1 MRTRLGRRCRG
12 ACLVVAT
19 GLIPFDADSLGA
31 RGVLDVNDPAFAGR
45 VVVTL
50 PVAVVPAGATSFQF
64 TSNGVTF
71 LFESLDGVSSLSAT
85 NGVPVV
91 PRFQTGFR
99 GVRLTI
105 TPPVAAIGFFR
116 TEFDSLP
123 QGTFVGT
130 LATEDVRAPLCQ
142 DLSSHGSSA
151 RLISAARLSESNPS
165 VRQQCRRHHS
175 VVRAEW

>member
-1 MRTRLGRRCRG
+1 MRTSFGSVSHRCRA
-12 ACLVVAT
+12 ACLVMAT
-19 GLIPFDADSLGA
+19 MLIALEADSLRA
-31 RGVLDVNDPAFAGR
+31 WGVLDVNDPAFSGS

-50 PVAVVPAGATSFQF
+50 PGVTVPAGATSFQF

-71 LFESLDGVSSLSAT
+71 RFESLDGVSSLSAS

-99 GVRLTI
+99 GVQLTI
-105 TPPVAAIGFFR
+105 TPPVAAIGFFG

-130 LATEDVRAPLCQ
+130 LATEDVRAPFAPGPLVPRFIGAA
-142 DLSSHGSSA
+142 DIGDIGTVVFPTSGSSGA
-151 RLISAARLSESNPS
+151 SCSPK
-165 VRQQCRRHHS
+165 
-175 VVRAEW
+175 